1 MHTPA
6 AIIRALAAALLFWW
20 QPACQ
25 NVVKSASVRN
35 ADLQGATSY
44 DERVDI
50 FSAGVTVFE
59 LFRPFATGAREPASA
74 AHRPALFRPSACCHF
89 FYLSHNH

>member
-6 AIIRALAAALLFWW
+6 AIIGALARALLFRWR
-20 QPACQ
+20 PACQ
-25 NVVKSASVRN
+25 NVVKSAPVRN
-35 ADLQGATSY
+35 ADLQGAASY

-59 LFRPFATGAREPASA
+59 LFRPFVTGADGPV
-74 AHRPALFRPSACCHF
+74 
-89 FYLSHNH
+89 